1 MTSIEPTKSTS
12 ILEWPLTPQ
21 EWSDNYEI
29 YHKEY
34 RKELTNKY
42 GSAYSDTKKSAF
54 NFRKNNIILNNALL
68 NAKTKPNTKK
78 RKRLEIRINEIEKK
92 ISDKQEEIDNEQ
104 DTEKKKE
111 LEYEKELIIS
121 PELLEAAKLYISE
134 HNLAFA
140 KTHMDQSLDRKP
152 EKLSQLA
159 PDISEMIRKNLT
171 GKGKKR
177 RKNTRQK
184 SRKKKGGKKSKK
196 KKNKKGKSKSKRS

>member
-1 MTSIEPTKSTS
+1 MTSIEPEST
-12 ILEWPLTPQ
+12 LEWPLTPQ
-21 EWSDNYEI
+21 EWKNNYEI
-29 YHKEY
+29 YQKSIE
-34 RKELTNKY
+34 RKLLNKY
-42 GSAYSDTKKSAF
+42 GWRTEVASTQD
-54 NFRKNNIILNNALL
+54 FRKNNTILNNALL
-68 NAKTKPNTKK
+68 NAKTKSNTKK
-78 RKRLEIRINEIEKK
+78 RERLEIRINEIEKK

-196 KKNKKGKSKSKRS
+196 KKNKKRKSKSK

>member
-1 MTSIEPTKSTS
+1 MTSIEPEST
-12 ILEWPLTPQ
+12 LEWPLTPQ
-21 EWSDNYEI
+21 EWKNNYEI
-29 YHKEY
+29 YQKSIE
-34 RKELTNKY
+34 RKLLNKY
-42 GSAYSDTKKSAF
+42 GWRTEVASTQD
-54 NFRKNNIILNNALL
+54 FRKNNTILNNALL
-68 NAKTKPNTKK
+68 NAKTKSNTKK
-78 RKRLEIRINEIEKK
+78 RKRFKIRINEIEKK

-196 KKNKKGKSKSKRS
+196 KKNKKRKSKSKRS